1 MSGAE
6 VTDVFLM
13 NPLVF
18 FSRGGG
24 FTRGCAQLCP
34 SPSTRGVP
42 QEHVQVALGGRP

>member
-6 VTDVFLM
+6 VTDLFLM
-13 NPLVF
+13 DPLVF

-34 SPSTRGVP
+34 SPSTRGVAE
-42 QEHVQVALGGRP
+42 EHVQVASDGPP